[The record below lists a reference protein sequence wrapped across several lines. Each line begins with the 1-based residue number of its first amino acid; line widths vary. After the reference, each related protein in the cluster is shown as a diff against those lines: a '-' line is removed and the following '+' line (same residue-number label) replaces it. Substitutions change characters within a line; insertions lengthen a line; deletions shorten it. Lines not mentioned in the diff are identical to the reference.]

1 MALVLLLAFSC
12 SDNKKLNYPVTR
24 KVDTVDVYFGVKIA
38 DPYRWLENDT
48 SAETASWVNAQN
60 EVSQKYL
67 SGIPFRN
74 ALKDYYTNI
83 WNYPKYGVPF
93 SKKNLY
99 FYFKNDGMQNQSV
112 LYVQKGLG
120 GEPRVLL
127 DPNKLSEDGT
137 VALASLSVS
146 NDARYLAYSGM
157 RFL

>member
-1 MALVLLLAFSC
+1 MKNIKLFYTMALVLLLAFSC

-74 ALKDYYTNI
+74 A
-83 WNYPKYGVPF
+83 
-93 SKKNLY
+93 
-99 FYFKNDGMQNQSV
+99 
-112 LYVQKGLG
+112 
-120 GEPRVLL
+120 
-127 DPNKLSEDGT
+127 
-137 VALASLSVS
+137 
-146 NDARYLAYSGM
+146 
-157 RFL
+157 